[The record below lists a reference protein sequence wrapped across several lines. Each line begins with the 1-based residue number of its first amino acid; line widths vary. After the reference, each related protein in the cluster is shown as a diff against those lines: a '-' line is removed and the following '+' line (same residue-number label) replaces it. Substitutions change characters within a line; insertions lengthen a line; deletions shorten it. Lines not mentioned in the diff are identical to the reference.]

1 MSIEI
6 EYIKS
11 TELTSTHQAALV
23 VLNNE
28 CFGDVS
34 QTSIDEDFIAEP
46 IAYIFAKNDG
56 VIIARLAVFK
66 RKVVF
71 NNRDI
76 ILGGMGGVCVT
87 ENMRHK
93 GVASMM
99 LKQGL
104 EILKSE
110 KCDIACL
117 NVDLDKKIYSVY
129 EKLGFMMMPR
139 EISFENVNG
148 EIVKEL
154 GTMFIPVCSSEIY
167 DLVMNSSTTFHYGK
181 GYW

>member
-1 MSIEI
+1 MGIEI

-11 TELTSTHQAALV
+11 TELSEVQRSALSR
-23 VLNNE
+23 LDKE
-28 CFGDVS
+28 CFWDVPE
-34 QTSIDEDFIAEP
+34 TAINEDFIADP
-46 IAYIFAKNDG
+46 VAYIFAKNDG

-66 RKVVF
+66 RKIVF
-71 NNRDI
+71 DNRDI
-76 ILGGMGGVCVT
+76 VLGGMGGVCVT
-87 ENMRHK
+87 ENMRHI
-93 GVASMM
+93 GIASMM

-129 EKLGFMMMPR
+129 EKLGFVLMPR

-167 DLVMNSSTTFHYGK
+167 DLVMSSSTTFHYGK